1 MGERQ
6 RSALML
12 MLGCWDAGMLE
23 WCGWVPLG
31 RILWT
36 WEWVCWY
43 VAGVAV
49 SQTKQDWNWN
59 QRVCWLLLLAN
70 NIIWTGMKNKRAARY
85 VIFS

>member
-12 MLGCWDAGMLE
+12 MLGCWDARMLG

-49 SQTKQDWNWN
+49 SQTKQD
-59 QRVCWLLLLAN
+59 
-70 NIIWTGMKNKRAARY
+70 
-85 VIFS
+85 